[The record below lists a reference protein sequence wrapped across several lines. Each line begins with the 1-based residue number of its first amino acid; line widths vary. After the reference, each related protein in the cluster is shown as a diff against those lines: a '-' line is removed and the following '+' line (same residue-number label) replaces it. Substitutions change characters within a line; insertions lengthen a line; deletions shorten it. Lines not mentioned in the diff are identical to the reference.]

1 MNFKYTYIY
10 GTTFLVP
17 SGFSIKVK
25 ELCYSKLVVD
35 AVG

>member
-25 ELCYSKLVVD
+25 NCATLNWL
-35 AVG
+35 